1 MAEQW
6 INYLFGQDRDQLL
19 ITITIT
25 VEEKLDRRGEED
37 KADFDTGGGAGD
49 LFVYKKEQCS
59 NTLGDFEPHQ
69 LG

>member
-1 MAEQW
+1 MAEQEQFE
-6 INYLFGQDRDQLL
+6 IYCMFGQEEEQF
-19 ITITIT
+19 TIT
-25 VEEKLDRRGEED
+25 VEENLDRRGEED